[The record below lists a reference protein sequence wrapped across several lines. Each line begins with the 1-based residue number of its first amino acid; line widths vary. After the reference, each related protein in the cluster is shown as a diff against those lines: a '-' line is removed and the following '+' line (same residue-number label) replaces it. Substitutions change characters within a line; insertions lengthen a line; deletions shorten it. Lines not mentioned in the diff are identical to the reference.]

1 VNKKTGESTGY
12 APQGMSAEEIF
23 PIPAAKR
30 HWDSIEEVEEHI
42 QRKNAE
48 RETYGEDSEGL
59 VSSRKI

>member
-12 APQGMSAEEIF
+12 TPQGMSAEEIF
-23 PIPAAKR
+23 TIPAAKR
-30 HWDSIEEVEEHI
+30 RWGSIEQVEEHI

-48 RETYGEDSEGL
+48 REIYGEEGS